1 MSKRRFATVSD
12 CDGQS
17 ARQMN
22 DVHEVHTMYPM
33 HESLLQARRNFL
45 VTSASGIGILVR
57 ASLLEKM

>member
-1 MSKRRFATVSD
+1 
-12 CDGQS
+12 
-17 ARQMN
+17 
-22 DVHEVHTMYPM
+22 MYPM